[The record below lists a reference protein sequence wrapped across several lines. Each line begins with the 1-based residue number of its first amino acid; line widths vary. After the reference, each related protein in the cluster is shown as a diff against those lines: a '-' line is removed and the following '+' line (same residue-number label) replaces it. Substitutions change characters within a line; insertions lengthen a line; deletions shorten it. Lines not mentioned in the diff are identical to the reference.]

1 MKISIFGLGYV
12 GTVCGACLAR
22 EGHTIIGV
30 DVDASKVAAVSS
42 GLAPVVEPELNS
54 LIQASAQSQRFNATI
69 SAAEAVGNSE
79 MSFVCV
85 GTPSLADGSPDF
97 TFLERVCK
105 EIGLALRTK
114 STPHVVVLRSTMLPG
129 TTENRLIPILEKH
142 SGKRA
147 GEEFGVCYNPEF
159 LREGSSVHDFFKPP
173 RIVIGEND
181 ERSGD
186 LLLQLY
192 EPIKAPTIR
201 TSIRAAEM
209 VKYTDNAFHALKITF
224 ANEVGNLCKKME
236 VDSYEVMSVFCQ
248 DIKLN
253 LAPTYLK
260 PGFAFGGS
268 CLPKDLRA
276 LAYQARRFHIES
288 PVLNAIL
295 ESNRAQM
302 QLGIQKILSLG
313 RKRVGFLGMAFKPD
327 TDDLRESPLVEL
339 IETLLGKGYSISIY
353 DRNVSLSRLVGAN
366 KRFIDGHIP
375 HLSSLL
381 VDRIEDLVDKAQV
394 VVVGH
399 NSPEFIPAL
408 QRMRQ
413 DQMIIDLA
421 RVGKLDGFAASY
433 EGICW

>member
-1 MKISIFGLGYV
+1 MKVSIFGLGYV
-12 GTVCGACLAR
+12 GTVCGACLAN

-30 DVDASKVAAVSS
+30 DVNISKVAAINS
-42 GLAPVVEPELNS
+42 GLAPVLEPELS
-54 LIQASAQSQRFNATI
+54 CLIQEGAQSKRFVATT
-69 SAAEAVGNSE
+69 SATEAIHNSE
-79 MSFVCV
+79 MSLICV
-85 GTPSLADGSPDF
+85 GTPSHANGSPDF
-97 TFLERVCK
+97 TYLERVCK
-105 EIGLALRTK
+105 EIGLVLRTK
-114 STPHVVVLRSTMLPG
+114 SALHMVVLRSTMLPG
-129 TTENRLIPILEKH
+129 TTENRLVPILEKY
-142 SGKRA
+142 SGKRV
-147 GEEFGVCYNPEF
+147 GQQFGICYNPEF
-159 LREGSSVHDFFKPP
+159 LREGSSVHDFFMPP

-186 LLLQLY
+186 LLLQIY
-192 EPIKAPTIR
+192 ESIKAPIIR

-236 VDSYEVMSVFCQ
+236 VDGYEVMSVFCR
-248 DIKLN
+248 DINLN

-276 LAYQARRFHIES
+276 LAYQARKFDIES

-302 QLGIQKILSLG
+302 QLGIQKILRLG
-313 RKRVGFLGMAFKPD
+313 RKRVGFLGMAFKPE

-339 IETLLGKGYSISIY
+339 IETLLGKGYTISIY

-366 KRFIDGHIP
+366 KRFIDEHIP

-381 VDRIEDLVDKAQV
+381 VDRIEDLVEKVQV

-399 NSPEFIPAL
+399 NSPEFVPAL
-408 QRMRQ
+408 LRMRQ
-413 DQMIIDLA
+413 DQTIIDLA
-421 RVGKLDGFAASY
+421 RIGKLDGLAASY
-433 EGICW
+433 DGICW

>member
-12 GTVCGACLAR
+12 GTVCGACLAQ
-22 EGHTIIGV
+22 EGHVVIGV
-30 DVDASKVAAVSS
+30 DVDASKVDAINS
-42 GLAPVVEPELNS
+42 GLAPVVEPELHS
-54 LIQASAQSQRFNATI
+54 LIQKGVHSQRFTATT
-69 SAAEAVGNSE
+69 SAVEAVHNSE
-79 MSFVCV
+79 ISLVCV
-85 GTPSLADGSPDF
+85 GTPSLQDGSSDF
-97 TFLERVCK
+97 TYLERVCK

-114 STPHVVVLRSTMLPG
+114 PTSHLVVLRSTMLPG
-129 TTENRLIPILEKH
+129 TTEERLLPILEKH

-147 GEEFGVCYNPEF
+147 GLDFGVCYNPEF
-159 LREGSSVHDFFKPP
+159 LREGSSVRDFFKPP

-181 ERSGD
+181 ERNGD

-192 EPIKAPTIR
+192 KAVKAPIFR
-201 TSIRAAEM
+201 TSIKAAEM
-209 VKYTDNAFHALKITF
+209 LKYADNAFHALKITF
-224 ANEVGNLCKKME
+224 ANEVGNLCKKMD
-236 VDSYEVMSVFCQ
+236 VDSYEVMSMFCQ

-276 LAYQARRFHIES
+276 LAYQARKFDMEI
-288 PVLNAIL
+288 PVLSAIL

-302 QLGIQKILSLG
+302 QLGIQKILSHG
-313 RKRVGFLGMAFKPD
+313 RKRVGFLGMAFKPN

-339 IETLLGKGYSISIY
+339 IETLLGKGYLISIY

-366 KRFIDGHIP
+366 KRFIDERIP

-381 VDRIEDLVDKAQV
+381 VDRIEELVENAHV

-399 NSPEFIPAL
+399 NHPEFIPAL

-413 DQMIIDLA
+413 DQIIIDLV
-421 RVGKLDGFAASY
+421 RIGKQDDFTASY
-433 EGICW
+433 DGICW

>member
-1 MKISIFGLGYV
+1 MKISILGLGYV
-12 GTVCGACLAR
+12 GTVCGACLAK
-22 EGHTIIGV
+22 EGHTILGV
-30 DVDASKVAAVSS
+30 DVDASKVAAINS

-54 LIQASAQSQRFNATI
+54 LIQKAAESKRFNATI
-69 SAAEAVGNSE
+69 SAEEAVRNSE
-79 MSFVCV
+79 MSLVCV

-97 TFLERVCK
+97 TYLERVCK

-114 STPHVVVLRSTMLPG
+114 STSHVVVLRSTMLPG
-129 TTENRLIPILEKH
+129 TTEDRLIPILEKH

-147 GEEFGVCYNPEF
+147 GQEFGVCYNPEF
-159 LREGSSVHDFFKPP
+159 LREGSSVHDFYRPP

-181 ERSGD
+181 ERCGD
-186 LLLQLY
+186 FLLQLY
-192 EPIKAPTIR
+192 EAVKAPVIR

-209 VKYTDNAFHALKITF
+209 VKYADNAFHALKITF

-236 VDSYEVMSVFCQ
+236 VDSYEVMSMFCQ

-276 LAYQARRFHIES
+276 LAYHARKFDIES
-288 PVLNAIL
+288 PLLNAIL
-295 ESNRAQM
+295 ESNRAQL
-302 QLGIQKILSLG
+302 QLGIRKILGLG
-313 RKRVGFLGMAFKPD
+313 RKRLGFLGMAFKPD

-339 IETLLGKGYSISIY
+339 IEALLGKGYSVLIY
-353 DRNVSLSRLVGAN
+353 DRNVSLTRLAGAN
-366 KRFIDGHIP
+366 KRFIDEHIP

-381 VDRIEDLVDKAQV
+381 VDRIEDVVEKAQV

-421 RVGKLDGFAASY
+421 GIGKLDGLAASY
-433 EGICW
+433 DGICW

>member
-1 MKISIFGLGYV
+1 LKISIFGLGYV

-30 DVDASKVAAVSS
+30 DVDASKVAAINS

-54 LIQASAQSQRFNATI
+54 LIRASAQSQRFNATT
-69 SAAEAVGNSE
+69 SAAEAVRHSE
-79 MSFVCV
+79 MSLVCV

-97 TFLERVCK
+97 TYLERVCK

-129 TTENRLIPILEKH
+129 TTENRLLPILEKH

-147 GEEFGVCYNPEF
+147 GQDFGVCYNPEF
-159 LREGSSVHDFFKPP
+159 LREGSSVHDFFKPS

-181 ERSGD
+181 ERNGD

-192 EPIKAPTIR
+192 KTVKAPIFR

-224 ANEVGNLCKKME
+224 ANEMGNLCKRMK
-236 VDSYEVMSVFCQ
+236 VDSYEVMSVFCP
-248 DIKLN
+248 DITLN
-253 LAPTYLK
+253 LTSTYLK

-276 LAYQARRFHIES
+276 LAYQARRFDIES

-313 RKRVGFLGMAFKPD
+313 RKRVGFLGMAFKPE

-381 VDRIEDLVDKAQV
+381 VDRIEDLVEKAQV

-421 RVGKLDGFAASY
+421 RIGKLDGLAASY
-433 EGICW
+433 DGICW

>member
-30 DVDASKVAAVSS
+30 DVDASKVAAINS
-42 GLAPVVEPELNS
+42 GLSPVVEPELNS
-54 LIQASAQSQRFNATI
+54 LIQKGAELQRFNATI
-69 SAAEAVGNSE
+69 SAADAVHNSE
-79 MSFVCV
+79 ISLVCV
-85 GTPSLADGSPDF
+85 GTPSLANGSPNF
-97 TFLERVCK
+97 TYLERVCK

-114 STPHVVVLRSTMLPG
+114 RTSHVVALRSTMLPG
-129 TTENRLIPILEKH
+129 TTEDRLIPILEKH

-181 ERSGD
+181 ERNGD

-192 EPIKAPTIR
+192 KAVKAPIIR

-248 DIKLN
+248 DIKLD

-276 LAYQARRFHIES
+276 LAYQAKMFDIES
-288 PVLNAIL
+288 PLLNAIL
-295 ESNRAQM
+295 ESNRVQM
-302 QLGIQKILSLG
+302 QLGIQKILALG

-339 IETLLGKGYSISIY
+339 IETLLGKGYSISIF

-366 KRFIDGHIP
+366 RQFIDERIP

-381 VDRIEDLVDKAQV
+381 VDRIEDLVDKAEV

-421 RVGKLDGFAASY
+421 RIGKLDGLAASY
-433 EGICW
+433 DGICW